1 MAARHENVECA
12 VGGLEYHDAGVE
24 DGLVVTSSGHLWEVE
39 ENIKV
44 AEDDDVSINEDH
56 SLIIRELP
64 ESELAVVVLV
74 VGAILGPRI
83 SDPGYESDLPA
94 GEFEGAAFRDG
105 DGGVQEED

>member
-44 AEDDDVSINEDH
+44 AEDDDVGIDKDH
-56 SLIIRELP
+56 SLIIR
-64 ESELAVVVLV
+64 
-74 VGAILGPRI
+74 
-83 SDPGYESDLPA
+83 
-94 GEFEGAAFRDG
+94 
-105 DGGVQEED
+105 